1 MKNRLIKIVIISA
14 LAFLSIGCGGGGST
28 PQSLANSILE
38 GEDNSTSHTST
49 NTVVEGGADSTLSSS
64 TNSVTG
70 VTSSSLPLSNT
81 NLGGTLVPSP
91 IEKVAKNSSGS
102 PVQYDFE
109 GYSLQ
114 IISSKTLS
122 ESEEIAHESVV
133 VYGTINGKSTDA
145 LLKVNENY
153 RDSNL
158 TLQVFKENRL
168 LFQKDGIEFT
178 NQVAVNFGEITVE

>member
-1 MKNRLIKIVIISA
+1 M
-14 LAFLSIGCGGGGST
+14 
-28 PQSLANSILE
+28 
-38 GEDNSTSHTST
+38 
-49 NTVVEGGADSTLSSS
+49 
-64 TNSVTG
+64 
-70 VTSSSLPLSNT
+70 
-81 NLGGTLVPSP
+81 
-91 IEKVAKNSSGS
+91 
-102 PVQYDFE
+102 
-109 GYSLQ
+109 
-114 IISSKTLS
+114 S

-178 NQVAVNFGEITVE
+178 NQVAVNFGDITVELNCPPLSRPLNPTLLFS

>member
-1 MKNRLIKIVIISA
+1 MKKFVTIVVVST
-14 LAFLSIGCGGGGST
+14 LAFLSLGCGGGG
-28 PQSLANSILE
+28 
-38 GEDNSTSHTST
+38 G
-49 NTVVEGGADSTLSSS
+49 DSASQSS
-64 TNSVTG
+64 TNLSSV
-70 VTSSSLPLSNT
+70 LPVS
-81 NLGGTLVPSP
+81 
-91 IEKVAKNSSGS
+91 IEKVAKSSSGS

-178 NQVAVNFGEITVE
+178 NQVAVNFGDITVE